1 MAKMDDLDIL
11 IVLTGESDESILS
24 IFMQIAEERLL
35 YLTNRTMMIPRLQ
48 AARRDWAVIA
58 YNRWGM
64 EGETSRSQGGISSVF
79 AEIPKEIEN
88 VIHETRIARVGGKVH
103 EKAATQDQ
111 EEPVETIPSQ
121 EEDSGEG

>member
-1 MAKMDDLDIL
+1 MDDLDIL
-11 IVLTGESDESILS
+11 KVLTGESDKDTLS

-35 YLTNRTMMIPRLQ
+35 YLTNRTVMIPRLK

-79 AEIPKEIEN
+79 AEIPKEIEK
-88 VIHETRIARVGGKVH
+88 VIQETRIARVGGKVH
-103 EKAATQDQ
+103 EKAAVQDQ
-111 EEPVETIPSQ
+111 EKPVETISSQ
-121 EEDSGEG
+121 KEDSGEG